1 MFVTIINFIT
11 FLNIFNKR
19 ATDPTTVQ
27 RQKCHLRRMESL
39 KRLALKQK
47 RVADA
52 KNQKPSPQ
60 CMAILK
66 HIALNK
72 NAKNTTYLHLTYT

>member
-1 MFVTIINFIT
+1 
-11 FLNIFNKR
+11 
-19 ATDPTTVQ
+19 
-27 RQKCHLRRMESL
+27 MESL